1 MTDTLTFSQEIP
13 KEQQLTE
20 QEIIKN
26 RCELLSFQ
34 ITQLQKLYDELE
46 TKNKKMEKLLEDL
59 YEQLSAF
66 EYESD
71 SGESASESESEEDEN
86 EKTLN
91 ESLLLEAKEK
101 K

>member
-1 MTDTLTFSQEIP
+1 MSELTFSEPIS
-13 KEQQLTE
+13 KELELTE
-20 QEIIKN
+20 QQIIKN

-34 ITQLQKLYDELE
+34 VSQLQKMYDEME
-46 TKNKKMEKLLEDL
+46 AKNKKMETLLEQL

-66 EYESD
+66 EYESS
-71 SGESASESESEEDEN
+71 SGESASESESEDEN

-91 ESLLLEAKEK
+91 ESLLLEAAEK